1 MRRAYATRTD
11 RIFPRSRRRP
21 GLLLA
26 QAPTGYGKTYQAV
39 QAIYAYLRQGGTSR
53 VLFVTTLLKNLPV
66 EDLRHAYEED
76 GRGDEFDRE
85 VLVLR
90 SAADTVVEALE
101 RQEVPEEFQTE
112 AFRALKNACGNTG
125 HTRPSPET
133 PRRSWQER
141 CTIPSERSW
150 SPRSATSWKPACAK
164 PSPEGPPS
172 GGTRYAS
179 KSVTAG
185 SGNSIPRC
193 SGRTI
198 RCCFSR

>member
-1 MRRAYATRTD
+1 MQQELTGYFHD
-11 RIFPRSRRRP
+11 PGVGP

-112 AFRALKNACGNTG
+112 AFRALKNAC
-125 HTRPSPET
+125 RKY
-133 PRRSWQER
+133 R
-141 CTIPSERSW
+141 
-150 SPRSATSWKPACAK
+150 A
-164 PSPEGPPS
+164 
-172 GGTRYAS
+172 
-179 KSVTAG
+179 
-185 SGNSIPRC
+185 
-193 SGRTI
+193 
-198 RCCFSR
+198 